1 MDTTFAI
8 SAFVTLFVIIDP
20 IGLAPLFI
28 ALTQGDDAARRRSI
42 AFRATFTGFGIL
54 LVFGLVGEALL
65 EAIGISVAAFRIA
78 GGLLL
83 FATAF
88 EMLFEIRTKRR
99 EEQAEERPDPS
110 IFPLATPL
118 LAGPGSITTVI
129 LLTGTDGLSTGA
141 VAGVFGIMAA
151 IVALVLI
158 AFLSAATIERVLTRT
173 GILVFTRVLGML
185 LAALSVQFVIDGVR
199 AAFLS

>member
-28 ALTQGDDAARRRSI
+28 ALTHGDDAARRRSI
-42 AFRATFTGFGIL
+42 ALRAASTGFGIL
-54 LVFGLVGEALL
+54 LLFGLVGEALL

-99 EEQAEERPDPS
+99 QGQAEERPDPS

-118 LAGPGSITTVI
+118 LAGPGSITSVI
-129 LLTGTDGLSTGA
+129 LLTGTDGLNTGE
-141 VAGVFGIMAA
+141 VAGVFGIMAL
-151 IVALVLI
+151 IVGLVLVS
-158 AFLSAATIERVLTRT
+158 FLSATTIERVMTKT
-173 GILVFTRVLGML
+173 GIQVFTRVLGML

>member
-28 ALTQGDDAARRRSI
+28 ALTQGEGAARRRAI
-42 AFRATFTGFGIL
+42 AFRAALTGFGIL

-65 EAIGISVAAFRIA
+65 ESIGISVAAFRIA

-99 EEQAEERPDPS
+99 EGQAEERPDPS
-110 IFPLATPL
+110 VFPLATPL
-118 LAGPGSITTVI
+118 LAGPGSITSVI
-129 LLTGTDGLSTGA
+129 LLTGADGLTS
-141 VAGVFGIMAA
+141 AGVVGVYGIMAA
-151 IVALVLI
+151 IVGLVLV
-158 AFLSAATIERVLTRT
+158 AFLSANAIERVLTKT
-173 GILVFTRVLGML
+173 GIQVFTRVLGML
-185 LAALSVQFVIDGVR
+185 LAALSVQFVIDGIR
-199 AAFLS
+199 SAFPG

>member
-1 MDTTFAI
+1 METTFAI

-20 IGLAPLFI
+20 IGLSPLFV
-28 ALTQGDDAARRRSI
+28 ALTLGDDAARRRAI
-42 AFRATFTGFGIL
+42 AVRAALTGFGIL

-99 EEQAEERPDPS
+99 EGQAEERPDPS

-129 LLTGTDGLSTGA
+129 LLAGTDGLSA
-141 VAGVFGIMAA
+141 VEVAGVFA
-151 IVALVLI
+151 ITGLIVGLVLV
-158 AFLSAATIERVLTRT
+158 AFLSATTIERVLTRT
-173 GILVFTRVLGML
+173 GILVLTRVLGML

-199 AAFLS
+199 AAFFQ

>member
-1 MDTTFAI
+1 MDTTFAV

-28 ALTQGDDAARRRSI
+28 ALTHGDDAARRRSI
-42 AFRATFTGFGIL
+42 AFRAAFTGFGIL

-65 EAIGISVAAFRIA
+65 AAIGISVAAFRIA

-99 EEQAEERPDPS
+99 QGQAEERPDPS

-118 LAGPGSITTVI
+118 LAGPGSITSVI
-129 LLTGTDGLSTGA
+129 LLTGTDGLTTVE

-151 IVALVLI
+151 IVALVLV
-158 AFLSAATIERVLTRT
+158 AFLSATTIERVMTKT
-173 GILVFTRVLGML
+173 GIQVFTRVLGML

>member
-1 MDTTFAI
+1 M
-8 SAFVTLFVIIDP
+8 IIDP

-28 ALTQGDDAARRRSI
+28 ALTQGDDTARRRTI
-42 AFRATFTGFGIL
+42 AFRAALTGFGIL

-99 EEQAEERPDPS
+99 EGQAEERPDPS

-129 LLTGTDGLSTGA
+129 LLTGTDGLTA
-141 VAGVFGIMAA
+141 AEVAGVFGIMAI
-151 IVALVLI
+151 IVGLVLI

-199 AAFLS
+199 AAFLG